1 MMMPRAVI
9 LIRHGRVHERYR
21 GICYGR
27 SDVELGPAGHHDG
40 EQAALAVHH
49 LAITQL
55 HCSRARRSQA
65 LADHIAA
72 HAGLTPI
79 IDARLDERDHGDWE
93 LCAWDDIYARTG
105 AAMDGF
111 IDAPDRFAPPGGET
125 TFQMRDRVLA
135 WYRDLPEHGIVV
147 AVSHGGPIAALRGTL
162 RGLHVRDWMSLVPA
176 HGQVVRVP

>member
-1 MMMPRAVI
+1 MSRTVI
-9 LIRHGRVHERYR
+9 MIRHGRVHDRYR

-27 SDVELGPAGHHDG
+27 SDVELGPAGYHDG
-40 EQAALAVHH
+40 EQAALAVRH

-55 HCSRARRSQA
+55 YCSRMRRSYD
-65 LADHIAA
+65 LAHRIAE
-72 HAGLTPI
+72 HTGLAPV

-93 LCAWDDIYARTG
+93 LCAWDDIHARTG

-111 IDAPDRFAPPGGET
+111 ITAPDRFAPPEGET

-162 RGLHVRDWMSLVPA
+162 RDLPVRDWLSLVPG
-176 HGQVVRVP
+176 HGQVIHLP